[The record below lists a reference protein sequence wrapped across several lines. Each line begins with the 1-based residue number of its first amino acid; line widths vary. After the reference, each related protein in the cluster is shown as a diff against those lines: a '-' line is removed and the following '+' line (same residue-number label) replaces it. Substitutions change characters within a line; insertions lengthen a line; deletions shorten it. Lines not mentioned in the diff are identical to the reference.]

1 MLPWVQD
8 MESGS
13 YNQKAKLG
21 LAHLGI
27 ACGDVR
33 QPLLPLDAATAA
45 ENLRVL
51 DQALAVELPER
62 VPAG

>member
-1 MLPWVQD
+1 

-27 ACGDVR
+27 ECGAVR
-33 QPLLPLDAATAA
+33 QPLLPLAADTAA
-45 ENLRVL
+45 ETLRVL
-51 DQALAVELPER
+51 EEALAVELPER
-62 VPAG
+62 ATAG